1 MIVSEMREKR
11 RELKGRKRYRAG
23 GAEERE
29 NAEPE
34 ISNHGSV
41 FQNSTDG
48 NANR

>member
-1 MIVSEMREKR
+1 MREKKR
-11 RELKGRKRYRAG
+11 GAKRRKRYRAG

-41 FQNSTDG
+41 SQDSTEG
-48 NANR
+48 NDNRK

>member
-1 MIVSEMREKR
+1 VRCKKR
-11 RELKGRKRYRAG
+11 RVGAKRRKRYRAG

-41 FQNSTDG
+41 SQDSTEG
-48 NANR
+48 NDNRK